1 MTEAG
6 TAPFQ
11 EYHFVC
17 MKPVSKASASGNLG
31 HVYGIDT
38 LDEFELTR
46 GYVEGRKIAKMLE
59 DFYRNHVPGFQKA
72 ELLATASLLGVRET
86 RRIIGEY
93 RMTVADYE
101 ARAVFE
107 DEIGRCCYP
116 IDIHS
121 GSTDAEEQK
130 RVEEVL
136 NRTRF
141 KRGES
146 YGIPYR
152 AMIPEKLANLLVPG
166 RALSADRAIQSSLRV
181 MPPCFVTGQ
190 AAGVAATLAGTD
202 FREVDT
208 VVLRS
213 RLREMGAYF
222 K

>member
-1 MTEAG
+1 
-6 TAPFQ
+6 
-11 EYHFVC
+11 
-17 MKPVSKASASGNLG
+17 
-31 HVYGIDT
+31 
-38 LDEFELTR
+38 
-46 GYVEGRKIAKMLE
+46 
-59 DFYRNHVPGFQKA
+59 
-72 ELLATASLLGVRET
+72 
-86 RRIIGEY
+86 
-93 RMTVADYE
+93 MTVADYE